1 MDQKPLLGRKLFPVR
16 KNVSQRQ
23 DEDLIP
29 GSFSSEQ
36 GFNLQNGEH
45 HNSISPISRDSVTH
59 HYLHTIGEG
68 QTWATFT
75 FFCS

>member
-1 MDQKPLLGRKLFPVR
+1 MDQETLLERKWFTVD

-23 DEDLIP
+23 DEDLIS
-29 GSFSSEQ
+29 GSFASEE

-45 HNSISPISRDSVTH
+45 HNSISPISCDSITY

-68 QTWATFT
+68 QTWDNFAFI
-75 FFCS
+75 CS